1 MRENFEV
8 QLANLNTAMVEMGSL
23 CKDAIHYATSYL
35 ADRDEDRKGLVTD
48 LVEQINHKER
58 EIEDMCLKLIMTQ
71 QPVAKDLRIITA
83 ALKMVSDLERIGD
96 NADDIVEIVSMDN
109 ITKEDI
115 DDAELGRMSQASS
128 KMLSD
133 AIDAFVE
140 RDEKLARKVIED
152 DDIVDGLF
160 DNTKKKL
167 AQAFI
172 KNSEKADTLLDL
184 LMVSKY
190 YERIADHSV
199 NVGQWVVF
207 METGKLEG
215 NTN

>member
-1 MRENFEV
+1 MRENYEL
-8 QLANLNTAMVEMGSL
+8 QLANLNTAMVEMGEL
-23 CKDAIHYATSYL
+23 CKDAIHAATTYL
-35 ADRDEDRKGLVTD
+35 TDRDEDRRNQVSE

-71 QPVAKDLRIITA
+71 QPVATDLRVITA

-96 NADDIVEIVSMDN
+96 NADDIVEIVSMN
-109 ITKEDI
+109 NTTKEDI
-115 DDAELGRMSQASS
+115 DNVELGRMAQASS

-140 RDEKLARKVIED
+140 RDEKLARDVIED

-167 AQAFI
+167 AQAFS
-172 KNSEKADTLLDL
+172 KNAEKADTFLDL
-184 LMVSKY
+184 LMLSKY

-199 NVGQWVVF
+199 NVGQWIVF
-207 METGKLEG
+207 MKTGKLEG